1 MKIMTQREQLTYMKK
16 FLDYLEIYGD
26 NYPDE
31 AIGLLEPE
39 KNCYLG
45 FAKMIG
51 ETYGWNSHILEV
63 GGGFYSAFSKYM
75 DQFQQSHNGSGT
87 ITTFDPRLIV
97 NKLGNVKLHR
107 EEFREE
113 MTTESYDLIVGIM
126 PCEATSMIIRKATK

>member
-1 MKIMTQREQLTYMKK
+1 MKTMTQREQLTYMKK

-63 GGGFYSAFSKYM
+63 GGIQHFPNIWINF
-75 DQFQQSHNGSGT
+75 NN
-87 ITTFDPRLIV
+87 LIMV
-97 NKLGNVKLHR
+97 
-107 EEFREE
+107 
-113 MTTESYDLIVGIM
+113 VGLLQHL
-126 PCEATSMIIRKATK
+126 TLD